1 MGSAR
6 ASSSEQADYPA
17 KAIAY
22 DGQNDVVTG
31 GGNNEFTDK
40 IRYT

>member
-6 ASSSEQADYPA
+6 ASCSGQADIA
-17 KAIAY
+17 EKAIAY

-40 IRYT
+40 KRYT

>member
-1 MGSAR
+1 MCDRLQVGSTR
-6 ASSSEQADYPA
+6 ASCSGQADYP

-31 GGNNEFTDK
+31 G
-40 IRYT
+40 